1 MPGIK
6 GADADPR
13 LAAALARVGAELGWA
28 AGAAPVVRTRLG
40 GLTNANY
47 LIEAAGERFVLRLPG
62 AGTADYIDRRAEA
75 RAARAA
81 AAVGVSPEVVFCDAA
96 EGLLLCRFVADGVT
110 MSAAGFKNGG
120 SIRRAAAALRTVHR
134 EAAPFAT
141 RFEVFAMIDDYLA
154 LLARRNA
161 PRPEGYEAARAK
173 AEEVRAVLAARPGP
187 LAPCHCDPLAE
198 NFIDTGTA
206 MFVVDWEY
214 AGNNDPMWDLGD
226 LAVEAG
232 FDSGQEAALLDAYF
246 AGAVPPAEHGRMV
259 LYKAMADLLWTLWGV
274 IQHVD
279 GNPSEDFWAYAS
291 GRFARCQALMA
302 SDGFAAAFRA
312 AGAG

>member
-1 MPGIK
+1 MR
-6 GADADPR
+6 A
-13 LAAALARVGAELGWA
+13 
-28 AGAAPVVRTRLG
+28 RLG
-40 GLTNANY
+40 GLTNANF
-47 LIEAAGERFVLRLPG
+47 LLEMAGERFALRLSG
-62 AGTADYIDRRAEA
+62 AGTADYINRTAEA
-75 RAARAA
+75 QAARAA
-81 AAVGVSPEVVFCDAA
+81 AAVGVSPEVIFCDPDD
-96 EGLLLCRFVADGVT
+96 GVLLCRFVENGVT
-110 MSAAGFKNGG
+110 MSAAGFRNGG

-141 RFEVFAMIDDYLA
+141 RFEVFAMIDEYLA
-154 LLARRNA
+154 VLARRNA
-161 PRPEGYEAARAK
+161 PRLEGYDAARAK
-173 AEEVRAVLAARPGP
+173 AEQVRRVLAMRPGP

-198 NFIDTGTA
+198 NFIDIGTT

-232 FDSGQEAALLDAYF
+232 FDASQEAILLDAYF
-246 AGAVPPAEHGRMV
+246 VGAVPPADHGRMV

-279 GNPSEDFWAYAS
+279 GNKSEDFWAYAT

-302 SDGFAAAFRA
+302 SDGFEAAFRA
-312 AGAG
+312 AAFG